1 MLRACVI
8 GMGPIGNNHAAV
20 YQSLPNVELVAV
32 CDRQADRAEAGAK
45 KYDCGGSGYYAKYS

>member
-8 GMGPIGNNHAAV
+8 GMGPIGNNHATV

-32 CDRQADRAEAGAK
+32 CDRQAAPGGSGAK
-45 KYDCGGSGYYAKYS
+45 KIRRSLLL